1 MRGREPKL
9 KIDIYSKPQLK
20 YKNPVEGTRTNLHG
34 STTYSLIIE
43 IREPRGGDENSIF
56 YIHLLFLCVIEIREP
71 RGGDEN
77 CVEDG
82 FFRNDGIIE
91 IREPRGGDENSA

>member
-1 MRGREPKL
+1 MRGRELKL

-20 YKNPVEGTRTNLHG
+20 YKNPVEGTRTLLTVALNFVSILKYKNPVEGTRTNLHG
-34 STTYSLIIE
+34 STTYSLI
-43 IREPRGGDENSIF
+43 
-56 YIHLLFLCVIEIREP
+56 IEIREP